1 MWYTEAERSRTARAG
16 RGLLART
23 AAGAGAPK
31 HRSDEEVKARPA
43 SPGWRDMALHEEA
56 AELAAALAEHAD
68 CDYNTRV
75 PSGLEEV
82 DPETVRRLVRQTAE
96 RPLVVKFGKDFCGWT
111 KRLNRTLQ
119 ALVPR
124 YAERAD
130 FVEVNIPTYEEVRAE
145 WRLETSPTMILIK
158 DGREVDR
165 TDGVDPD
172 EVIPVF
178 EKWFGPP
185 AA

>member
-1 MWYTEAERSRTARAG
+1 MAININKEAT
-16 RGLLART
+16 
-23 AAGAGAPK
+23 
-31 HRSDEEVKARPA
+31 D
-43 SPGWRDMALHEEA
+43 
-56 AELAAALAEHAD
+56 LAAALAEHAD

-75 PSGLEEV
+75 LSGLKEV
-82 DPETVRRLVRQTAE
+82 DPVTVRQLVRTTA

-119 ALVPR
+119 IMAPR
-124 YAERAD
+124 YTDRAD

-145 WRLETSPTMILIK
+145 WRLATSPTMILIK
-158 DGREVDR
+158 DGKEVDR

-172 EVIPVF
+172 EVIPVLQ
-178 EKWFGPP
+178 KWFGPP

>member
-1 MWYTEAERSRTARAG
+1 MVGGEGQPGHAG
-16 RGLLART
+16 WLT
-23 AAGAGAPK
+23 
-31 HRSDEEVKARPA
+31 
-43 SPGWRDMALHEEA
+43 MALNKEA
-56 AELAAALAEHAD
+56 ADLAAALAEHAD

-75 PSGLEEV
+75 PSGLKEV
-82 DPETVRRLVRQTAE
+82 DPATVRQLVRSTA

-119 ALVPR
+119 MLAPR
-124 YAERAD
+124 YADRAD

-145 WRLETSPTMILIK
+145 WRLVTSPTMILIK
-158 DGREVDR
+158 DGKEVDR

-178 EKWFGPP
+178 QKWFGPP